1 MQTKLLP
8 VFAVLLPL
16 MYLLYWPLMFRLMDS
31 IFEKK
36 KRSKLYQIPI
46 TLVAGFVTLI
56 TSSLEGGSFCTY
68 LFGFLML
75 IFALRFLYS
84 GRWGETLFCSSACII
99 HVMALRAITTA
110 LFSMATGLSIYR
122 VSNAPFWSVASVAV
136 AATVTNLA
144 IVAVIRF
151 IPPHKVK
158 ILNQHREQQFFM
170 IAWMT
175 VFNLYLFYNA
185 NVFDMPA
192 NHPTLT
198 GNQLIAPVAI
208 LLGLYI
214 VLFFAFKT
222 AALLG
227 YEEKS
232 VELQQEV
239 YREQQ
244 YRSAA
249 TQDAIAAYEVNL
261 TQDLFLDGHQR
272 WVEELGDMANCY
284 SDLLSFASHRL
295 IHSEDSTCAV
305 KQVMPNSLL
314 REFESGKVETAVEY
328 RRLREGGE
336 YIWVRAVINLLR
348 NRETGDVIAF
358 ICIKDINE
366 EKRHQLDLQYR
377 AERDPLTGLYDKEM
391 TGKLINEKLQVG
403 STRSSSVLFMI
414 DVDGFKGINDN
425 FGHVYGDGVL
435 CELAAK
441 LRQIFRSDD
450 IVGRIGG
457 DEYIAF
463 MENCTSRQIIEEKA
477 AQICEAFYAP
487 YKDSGGV
494 DHIISGSVG
503 IAVSPKDGAS
513 FEELYHHAD
522 IALYQA
528 KRDGRNTSAFYM
540 GSTGGAV

>member
-1 MQTKLLP
+1 MLLKLLP
-8 VFAVLLPL
+8 MFAALLAI
-16 MYLLYWPLMFRLMDS
+16 MYLLYWPLIFKLMDG
-31 IFEKK
+31 IFKK
-36 KRSKLYQIPI
+36 QMRGKLHRIPI
-46 TLVAGFVTLI
+46 ALGAATVTLF
-56 TSSLEGGSFCTY
+56 TSTLEWGSFYTY
-68 LFGFLML
+68 LIAFLVL
-75 IFALRFLYS
+75 ICSLRFLYDGS
-84 GRWGETLFCSSACII
+84 WGETLFCSSACII
-99 HVMALRAITTA
+99 HVMALRAIVA
-110 LFSMATGLSIYR
+110 SLFSMATGLSVYW
-122 VSNAPFWSVASVAV
+122 VSNTPFWSVVSIAV
-136 AATVTNLA
+136 AAAATNLA
-144 IVAVIRF
+144 IVAVIKF
-151 IPPHKVK
+151 IPAHRVR

-222 AALLG
+222 TVLLG

-232 VELQQEV
+232 AVLQQEV
-239 YREQQ
+239 YLEQQ
-244 YRSAA
+244 YRDAA
-249 TQDAIAAYEVNL
+249 TKDALATYEVNL
-261 TQDLFLDGHQR
+261 TKNLFLDGHQH
-272 WVEELGDMANCY
+272 WAEELGEMALCY
-284 SDLLSFASHRL
+284 SDLLSFASRRL
-295 IHSEDSTCAV
+295 IHSEDSTVAV
-305 KQVMPNSLL
+305 KQVMPDSLI
-314 REFESGKVETAVEY
+314 RKFESGKSESSVEY
-328 RRLREGGE
+328 RRLLEGGE
-336 YIWVRAVINLLR
+336 YIWVRAVVNLMK
-348 NRETGDVIAF
+348 NRETGDIIAF

-391 TGKLINEKLQVG
+391 TGKLINEKLLAN
-403 STRSSSVLFMI
+403 SARNISVLFMI
-414 DVDGFKGINDN
+414 DVDCFKGINDS

-441 LRQIFRSDD
+441 LKQIFRSDD

-463 MENCTSRQIIEEKA
+463 IENCVNRKIVEEKA

-487 YKDSGGV
+487 YKDSMGI

-503 IAVSPKDGAS
+503 IAVSPKDGIS

-540 GSTGGAV
+540 GSPGGAV